1 MIKEVVLV
9 AFRFVKFIGAY
20 KKIEIAKI
28 VYIRFKISYENELL
42 NKNVF
47 LHRVQVIA
55 SFSLFKKVCLD
66 FLGLCF
72 IY

>member
-47 LHRVQVIA
+47 LHRV
-55 SFSLFKKVCLD
+55 
-66 FLGLCF
+66 
-72 IY
+72 